1 MLVSGERVF
10 DGLSRKQDH
19 AIKKLLKNYPEITPG
34 AHLLRPLA
42 QVSETVTRVTFHH
55 DPAIGSR
62 LALGEAQCV
71 NLARPR
77 AKSVPVVAAV
87 AGDAR
92 DSVRL
97 LAVQD
102 RHLSLQNGALQNDVD
117 LRVPHLA
124 VDEGARW
131 TGNHGPVQQVCF
143 AWRDGR
149 PGKWLAVRQLDST
162 TILRPLYG
170 QVSPGLSLQRETRRQ
185 PCRMINPNPLLTL
198 SIDETG
204 GIAHSDVAFNPWY
217 NRQVGILDQKGAW
230 SVWNLERKK
239 HGGPLYKAVP
249 EINGFMD
256 EPLATGAHQ
265 SSEDGWGRLCWAGNS
280 DTLLL
285 FSRKAMVVLDIK
297 SCPVTR
303 LQYPDLDLAATPYWI
318 LDVQRSPMNMNHVFV
333 VTTSQVFWLDT
344 VPAVA
349 ADVAQSSFAG
359 CRILL
364 SWRHSRHLDDKS
376 LQLSVTDCQCSE

>member
-1 MLVSGERVF
+1 MLVSGERVYE
-10 DGLSRKQDH
+10 GLSESQDR
-19 AIKKLLKNYPEITPG
+19 AIKNLLKNYPEVAPG
-34 AHLLRPLA
+34 AHLLQPLA
-42 QVSETVTRVTFHH
+42 QISEAVTKVAFHH

-62 LALGEAQCV
+62 LALGEARNV
-71 NLARPR
+71 DLARSCAP
-77 AKSVPVVAAV
+77 SVPIVAAV

-102 RHLSLQNGALQNDVD
+102 RHLSCQSHTPQHDADP
-117 LRVPHLA
+117 RVPHLA
-124 VDEGARW
+124 VDGGTYW

-149 PGKWLAVRQLDST
+149 PGKWLAVRQLGST

-170 QVSPGLSLQRETRRQ
+170 QISPGLSFRTETRRQ
-185 PCRMINPNPLLTL
+185 PCRVINPNPVLAL
-198 SIDETG
+198 SIDQTG

-230 SVWNLERKK
+230 SVWNIERKK
-239 HGGPLYKAVP
+239 HGGRLYEAMLEGSGLVS
-249 EINGFMD
+249 
-256 EPLATGAHQ
+256 EPLPIGAHE
-265 SSEDGWGRLCWAGNS
+265 SSEDGWGRLCWTGNLH
-280 DTLLL
+280 TLLV
-285 FSRKAMVVLDIK
+285 FSRKSMAVLDLK
-297 SCPVTR
+297 SRSAPR
-303 LQYPDLDLAATPYWI
+303 LQVPDLGLAATPHWI

-349 ADVAQSSFAG
+349 ADVVQVGFAG
-359 CRILL
+359 CRVLL
-364 SWRHSRHLDDKS
+364 SWRHSRNLDDKS
-376 LQLSVTDCQCSE
+376 LQLSVTDCRRSE